1 MPVRRITV
9 LWLFDKTLKQK
20 SIDINKGHFK
30 KTDKYVFTGN
40 YPVEAFALGI

>member
-30 KTDKYVFTGN
+30 KTDKYVFNVN